1 MCKKSVRWLYKI
13 DENFSWESGHQVP
26 EDLVFRDKT
35 GKVRLLVEK
44 SGCITVTKGYA
55 WNGCSPKFCVF
66 DLLLGTPDGVVHV
79 ETEKPKTYFAS
90 LIHDALYQFLRD
102 GLPLR
107 RYHADAFFRRLMKES
122 DFAPRWIY
130 WVAVRVLGW
139 FVWFATKQKRNWEGE
154 RQRVVELFPSD
165 RLTRRTSTD

>member
-1 MCKKSVRWLYKI
+1 MMCKKSVRWLYKI

-44 SGCITVTKGYA
+44 SGCITVTTGYA

-90 LIHDALYQFLRD
+90 LIHDALYQFLLN

-130 WVAVRVLGW
+130 WLAVRVLGW

-165 RLTRRTSTD
+165 RLIR